1 MTFIIVQALTC
12 LRDSLLLH
20 IHQLKPRRTA
30 GGLTAKYTRFAF
42 PFSLFD
48 PAQHYFLETIRRRP
62 NGDFTHR
69 RNAHSIPEAGRLAS
83 PASSSPSHAHEHLL
97 SFRRSHPHAQP
108 RHLPKASLPPP
119 RIRTPTIRYGR
130 YHHRPPVSAISTV
143 KVFNRETHGHPH
155 ADAAF
160 YRFNE
165 AAGEISAVW
174 GITSYIY

>member
-1 MTFIIVQALTC
+1 MTFVIGQVFGVFARFRLTPDPPTQAKEDL
-12 LRDSLLLH
+12 
-20 IHQLKPRRTA
+20 
-30 GGLTAKYTRFAF
+30 AF

-48 PAQHYFLETIRRRP
+48 HAQHYFLETIRRRP

-160 YRFNE
+160 HRLNR
-165 AAGEISAVW
+165 AAGEVSAVW
-174 GITSYIY
+174 GITSALGQFVMVGMFV